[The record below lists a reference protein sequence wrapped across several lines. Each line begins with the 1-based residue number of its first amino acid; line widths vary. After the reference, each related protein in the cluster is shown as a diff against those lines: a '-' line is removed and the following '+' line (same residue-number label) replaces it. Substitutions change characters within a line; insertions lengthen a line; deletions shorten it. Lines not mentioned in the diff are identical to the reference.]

1 MNENV
6 SHPSLRR
13 SEKSENLERV
23 KKSNYSS
30 FAFLLWT
37 TLWENKKRR
46 DVKSVRIWIDC
57 GWTKL
62 VKSKDVSKV
71 ESTPLKISIVT
82 HEPLWR
88 PLWRVRDLIKLH
100 CLAELA
106 FLNLHCRLV
115 DTIGEGLRFGWGSTG
130 IKQCHCFY
138 EYVSSL
144 ALPAFAPKWFER
156 KMKMNDSISMEIFQF
171 LAFSPILKVFERK
184 TKLELFGFD
193 RDFQL
198 EMQRRTPTRCIYKYR
213 ISLLFANLQS
223 DWKKSSNY
231 SISIEIFN

>member
-6 SHPSLRR
+6 SRPSLYH

-115 DTIGEGLRFGWGSTG
+115 DTIGEGLRGSTVDG
-130 IKQCHCFY
+130 HQTMPLFLRICIVPCSSCICSKVIRKKNEDSIRFRWRFFN
-138 EYVSSL
+138 SSL
-144 ALPAFAPKWFER
+144 F
-156 KMKMNDSISMEIFQF
+156 
-171 LAFSPILKVFERK
+171 
-184 TKLELFGFD
+184 
-193 RDFQL
+193 
-198 EMQRRTPTRCIYKYR
+198 RR
-213 ISLLFANLQS
+213 S
-223 DWKKSSNY
+223 
-231 SISIEIFN
+231 